1 MPVFKQYQESMGT
14 CLEKVTYFFI
24 QMLAQRV
31 NNFDM
36 SRFVSMLPQRV
47 HQIDE

>member
-1 MPVFKQYQESMGT
+1 
-14 CLEKVTYFFI
+14 
-24 QMLAQRV
+24 MLAQRV

-36 SRFVSMLPQRV
+36 SKFVSMLPQRV